1 MFGSHISELAAILHD
16 ASRQLKS
23 KMRNYLLLIAFGFLI
38 SCKGQTKSEQKTI
51 YNRDFKWT
59 ISIPAGFDTV
69 SANKWA
75 HMQNRGA
82 EAIEKTYDA
91 QVENNART
99 LFVFQSDQFNYFE
112 SNYQP
117 FDTTQDGNYLENFKE
132 VNNMLYGTFEA
143 QMKGAKLDS
152 SSSTQVISGLTFQTF
167 KVVITFPNKMVMNW
181 QMFSRLF
188 GKKEFTVNIMT
199 VDKQKEKELLNSWLT
214 SKFDR

>member
-1 MFGSHISELAAILHD
+1 MIRYILIGLMV
-16 ASRQLKS
+16 SVL
-23 KMRNYLLLIAFGFLI
+23 FL
-38 SCKGQTKSEQKTI
+38 SCKGQAKSEQKTI
-51 YNRDFKWT
+51 YNSDFKWT

-69 SANKWA
+69 SADKWA
-75 HMQNRGA
+75 KMQNRGA
-82 EAIEKTYDA
+82 EAIEKTYDTP
-91 QVENNART
+91 VENNAKT
-99 LFVFQSDQFNYFE
+99 LFVFQSGQLNYFE

-117 FDTTQDGNYLENFKE
+117 FDTTKDGNYIEIFRG

-167 KVVITFPNKMVMNW
+167 KVLITFPNKMVMNW

-199 VDKQKEKELLNSWLT
+199 VDKQKEKELLSSWLN

>member
-1 MFGSHISELAAILHD
+1 MKSYLFLFFIS
-16 ASRQLKS
+16 
-23 KMRNYLLLIAFGFLI
+23 FCFL
-38 SCKGQTKSEQKTI
+38 SGCKGQTTSEQKI
-51 YNRDFKWT
+51 VYNKDFKWT

-69 SANKWA
+69 SADKWA
-75 HMQNRGA
+75 KMQNRGA

-91 QVENNART
+91 QVENTAKT
-99 LFVFQSDQFNYFE
+99 IFVFSSDQFNYFE

-117 FDTTQDGNYLENFKE
+117 FDTLTDGNYLESFKE

-152 SSSTQVISGLTFQTF
+152 SSSTQNIDGLTFQTF
-167 KVVITFPNKMVMNW
+167 NVIMKFPNKMVMKW

-199 VDKQKEKELLNSWLT
+199 IDEEKEKELLASWLN
-214 SKFDR
+214 SKFGK

>member
-1 MFGSHISELAAILHD
+1 
-16 ASRQLKS
+16 
-23 KMRNYLLLIAFGFLI
+23 MRNLLALIVLSLFF
-38 SCKGQTKSEQKTI
+38 SCKAQTKSEQRTI

-69 SANKWA
+69 SAEKWA
-75 HMQNRGA
+75 KMQNRGA

-91 QVENNART
+91 KIENRAKT
-99 LFVFQSDQFNYFE
+99 LFVFQNDQFNYFE
-112 SNYQP
+112 SNHQP
-117 FDTTQDGNYLENFKE
+117 FDTTEDGNYLESFKE

-143 QMKGAKLDS
+143 QMKEAKLDS

-167 KVVITFPNKMVMNW
+167 KVVVSFPNKMVMNW
-181 QMFSRLF
+181 QIFSRLF

-199 VDKQKEKELLNSWLT
+199 VDKQKEKELLNSWLN